1 MEDCAALLAL
11 AAETA
16 GAREFAFRDRTAD
29 PLAELERIT
38 VAEAFQRFARIDLL
52 ATVSRDG
59 ATDRDALAT
68 TAATLGIR
76 VAADDTWADVFSRV
90 IVERIEPG
98 LGLGQPTIL
107 YEYPT
112 PEAALAR
119 PAGRDPPGGGAV
131 RALRLRGG
139 AGQRVRRAD
148 RPARAAAPLH
158 AEMARRSASTASAI
172 RSTRTSSSRC
182 RSCRRP
188 AARRW
193 GFDRLVMLATGAER
207 IEQVLW
213 TPVSETP

>member
-1 MEDCAALLAL
+1 MVPGRGPLRPAHGGLRGP
-11 AAETA
+11 A
-16 GAREFAFRDRTAD
+16 GAGGGDGRAREFAFRDRTAD

-119 PAGRDPPGGGAV
+119 PAGRDP
-131 RALRLRGG
+131 
-139 AGQRVRRAD
+139 RV
-148 RPARAAAPLH
+148 
-158 AEMARRSASTASAI
+158 
-172 RSTRTSSSRC
+172 
-182 RSCRRP
+182 
-188 AARRW
+188 
-193 GFDRLVMLATGAER
+193 AER
-207 IEQVLW
+207 FELYVCGW
-213 TPVSETP
+213 SWPTRSES